1 MASQSI
7 KALTAG
13 VTREGLNLCAI
24 PFAAQTGITN
34 EAHTNHGHVI
44 EQEVIAGNVAD
55 DIILLPTA
63 MIDEPAAHGL
73 VDASAR
79 TALGTICIGAGAR
92 DGVQTPDV
100 STKKAV

>member
-13 VTREGLNLCAI
+13 VTREGLNTCAI
-24 PFAAQTGITN
+24 PFAAQTGITI
-34 EAHTNHGHVI
+34 EAHTDHGHVI

-63 MIDEPAAHGL
+63 MIDEPAEHSL

-79 TALGTICIGAGAR
+79 TALGTIGAGVR
-92 DGVQTPDV
+92 DGALTPDV
-100 STKKAV
+100 STKTAV

>member
-7 KALTAG
+7 KAFTAG
-13 VTREGLNLCAI
+13 AIREGINLCAI
-24 PFAAQTGITN
+24 PFAAQTGITT
-34 EAHTNHGHVI
+34 EAHTNHVHVI

-79 TALGTICIGAGAR
+79 TALGTIGAGVR

-100 STKKAV
+100 STKAAV

>member
-13 VTREGLNLCAI
+13 VTRESLNTCAI
-24 PFAAQTGITN
+24 PFAAQTGITI
-34 EAHTNHGHVI
+34 EAHTDHGHVI

-79 TALGTICIGAGAR
+79 TALGTIGAGVR
-92 DGVQTPDV
+92 DRVQTPDV
-100 STKKAV
+100 STKAAV

>member
-1 MASQSI
+1 MASQFN

-24 PFAAQTGITN
+24 PFAVQTGITI
-34 EAHTNHGHVI
+34 EAHTNHGYVI
-44 EQEVIAGNVAD
+44 EQEVIAGNVAN

-79 TALGTICIGAGAR
+79 KPLKPSESAPA
-92 DGVQTPDV
+92 
-100 STKKAV
+100 